1 MYLFLFKLMNVLTP
15 IKIFFPLKCET
26 CMEEMEI
33 YTSIKTRRPIF
44 SETIFWIASDLWWQT
59 EDRVGELGEG
69 EGKKPINVVNLF
81 HSV

>member
-33 YTSIKTRRPIF
+33 YTSIKTRRPVF
-44 SETIFWIASDLWWQT
+44 SETIF
-59 EDRVGELGEG
+59 
-69 EGKKPINVVNLF
+69 
-81 HSV
+81 